1 MTRRIFRLLAVTLL
15 SLGLAIPL
23 TSPASAH
30 PHGPDRPDRI
40 NLPNGFRPEGI
51 AIAHGR
57 TAYISS
63 LADGDIYRADLRSGE
78 GSVISEG
85 PGTSSVGLKLDHRGR
100 LFIAGG
106 PTGSGRV
113 LNLRTGDVTSYQF
126 TAEASFVNDVVLAH
140 KKAWFT
146 DSQLPQ
152 LYVLPLGRHGRLPD
166 PSKVVTLQLTGDWDR
181 ALGASVANGITETPD
196 RRALLVV
203 QTNTGLLFRVDRHT
217 GVATQVDLGGI
228 TLPTGDG
235 LLLEGRT
242 LYVVQNR
249 RNQVSVVKLNRAGT
263 TGVVTKVLT
272 DPGFDV
278 PSTVASTRHS
288 LYLPSA
294 RFDSPRLPTTE
305 YWVTRIDKPRHWS

>member
-30 PHGPDRPDRI
+30 PHAPDRPDRI

-63 LADGDIYRADLRSGE
+63 LADGDIYRADLRTGE

-181 ALGASVANGITETPD
+181 TLGASVPGSTPGPSSSD
-196 RRALLVV
+196 HPAS
-203 QTNTGLLFRVDRHT
+203 FRHSPLPS
-217 GVATQVDLGGI
+217 LGGI
-228 TLPTGDG
+228 PPPASSPAPPS
-235 LLLEGRT
+235 LLR
-242 LYVVQNR
+242 
-249 RNQVSVVKLNRAGT
+249 
-263 TGVVTKVLT
+263 
-272 DPGFDV
+272 P
-278 PSTVASTRHS
+278 PS
-288 LYLPSA
+288 P
-294 RFDSPRLPTTE
+294 PPP
-305 YWVTRIDKPRHWS
+305 WVTRIDKPRHWS